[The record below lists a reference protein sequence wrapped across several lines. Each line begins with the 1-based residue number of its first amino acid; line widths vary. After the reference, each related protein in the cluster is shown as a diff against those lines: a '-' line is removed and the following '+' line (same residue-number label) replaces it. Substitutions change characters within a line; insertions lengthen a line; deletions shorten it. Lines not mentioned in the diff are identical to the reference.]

1 MSCFDDLIV
10 ELRCPNTQKTTEEHL
25 QLFIRESCVDAQTYK
40 VGSIIP
46 LDKHNTLW
54 FSTDY
59 ICNQCSKKT
68 KGKYGDYVRTEDQ
81 SRHNVF
87 INMQDNKILEVLTQ
101 EEFDKRGIQQC
112 PDQDSYDFNQ

>member
-1 MSCFDDLIV
+1 MSCFDNLITN
-10 ELRCPNTQKTTEEHL
+10 LKCPNTQQYKEEPL
-25 QLFIRESCVDAQTYK
+25 QLFIRKTRIDMQTYE
-40 VGSIIP
+40 VGATIP
-46 LDKHNTLW
+46 LDKNNTLW

-59 ICNQCSKKT
+59 VCNQCSKKT
-68 KGKYGDYVRTEDQ
+68 KSKHGEYIRTEDQ